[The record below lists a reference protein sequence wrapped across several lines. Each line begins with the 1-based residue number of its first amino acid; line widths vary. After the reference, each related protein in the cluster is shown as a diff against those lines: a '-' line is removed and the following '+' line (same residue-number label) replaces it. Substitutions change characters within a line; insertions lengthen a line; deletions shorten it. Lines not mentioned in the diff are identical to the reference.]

1 MINELTSLEIGDV
14 ITSKYNLIKQIGK
27 GGMGNV
33 VLAES
38 KKLKNK
44 WAIKIVK
51 QSYEYAHYILKE
63 AEILEKINHPNI
75 PKIVDLLEDENNIYI
90 VESYVE
96 GIVLSEKIRA
106 EGKIDID
113 TALKYFIELS
123 ELIEYLH
130 NVKPNPIIYRDLKP
144 NNIIVSYNNRLVL
157 VDFSISKFA
166 RESEKTV
173 IAGNKYFSS
182 PEQMTLNE
190 HSDTRSDIYSLGMIA
205 LRMITGNLNQT
216 IDYSLSKYV
225 EIPAGLKEIIE
236 KCINF
241 NQEDRYQ
248 EASDL
253 LEDLLAFRESYN
265 QVSISKK
272 KIVLIDGAS
281 NTGKTFVATNLAK
294 YYASKKVKT
303 ALIDLSNEIGCGEY
317 IDICIEENIRSVLG
331 EDKLSEIRKKSYRK
345 GKYLEVYKGTVN
357 KEEDLITFLNK
368 ISKQSDIVIIDGT
381 SFEAKR
387 LYDFIDEIVLVI
399 TQDSKTE
406 TLTNKMVINYIDK
419 HVDLSSVKVVV
430 NRFIDGDLAPGELL
444 DNMNAVPKIFKT
456 DSYFKRVSKISEAK
470 RIEILNET
478 KIRSMNIVWNEK
490 TLNGL
495 NKLAEEI
502 YPLQICL
509 SSKEESKKTDKK
521 LLTFKSRKTNI
532 ISTKLHSFFK
542 RKELPLVE

>member
-44 WAIKIVK
+44 WAIKVVK

-90 VESYVE
+90 IESYIE
-96 GIVLSEKIRA
+96 GTVLSEKIRS

-157 VDFSISKFA
+157 VDFSISKFDG
-166 RESEKTV
+166 ESEKTV

-236 KCINF
+236 KCINY

-253 LEDLLAFRESYN
+253 LDDLLAFRAY
-265 QVSISKK
+265 
-272 KIVLIDGAS
+272 
-281 NTGKTFVATNLAK
+281 
-294 YYASKKVKT
+294 
-303 ALIDLSNEIGCGEY
+303 C
-317 IDICIEENIRSVLG
+317 
-331 EDKLSEIRKKSYRK
+331 
-345 GKYLEVYKGTVN
+345 
-357 KEEDLITFLNK
+357 
-368 ISKQSDIVIIDGT
+368 
-381 SFEAKR
+381 
-387 LYDFIDEIVLVI
+387 
-399 TQDSKTE
+399 
-406 TLTNKMVINYIDK
+406 
-419 HVDLSSVKVVV
+419 
-430 NRFIDGDLAPGELL
+430 
-444 DNMNAVPKIFKT
+444 
-456 DSYFKRVSKISEAK
+456 
-470 RIEILNET
+470 
-478 KIRSMNIVWNEK
+478 
-490 TLNGL
+490 
-495 NKLAEEI
+495 
-502 YPLQICL
+502 
-509 SSKEESKKTDKK
+509 
-521 LLTFKSRKTNI
+521 
-532 ISTKLHSFFK
+532 
-542 RKELPLVE
+542 